1 VPFPPGFLWG
11 SATAAY
17 QIEGA
22 VAEDGRGESI
32 WDRFSHT
39 PGTTERGETGD
50 VACDHY
56 HRSAADVDLMA
67 ELGLNAYRFSISW
80 PRLFPDGGS
89 TLEPRGLAFY
99 DRLVDR
105 LLERGIAPMA
115 TLYHWD
121 LPQALQDHSG
131 GWVDRDTA
139 RRFRDYAT
147 VAFEALGDRVGHW
160 VTLNEPWVSAFVGH
174 FEGRH
179 APGVRDLGSA
189 VAAAHHLL
197 LAHGEAVQAFRA
209 SGRPGQI
216 GITLNLNPTDPA
228 SDRDA
233 DERAAVLA
241 DGNLN
246 RWFLDPLFRGRY
258 PADLVD
264 HYTGLGTPF
273 DVVTAGDLE
282 AIAQPIDFLGVNYYF
297 RAYAEATADG
307 LGWDARRA
315 APGAQTTAMGWGV
328 DPTGLDDLLA
338 RLRREYPAI
347 PIHITENGIALDDE
361 VGPDGTVQDPRR
373 IDYLE
378 RHMDVAE
385 RSIAA
390 GTDLRGYFVWSLMD
404 NFEWAAGYRP
414 RFGLVHV
421 DYRSQVRTPKA
432 SARWLTGVIAGN
444 GT

>member
-1 VPFPPGFLWG
+1 
-11 SATAAY
+11 
-17 QIEGA
+17 
-22 VAEDGRGESI
+22 
-32 WDRFSHT
+32 
-39 PGTTERGETGD
+39 
-50 VACDHY
+50 
-56 HRSAADVDLMA
+56 
-67 ELGLNAYRFSISW
+67 
-80 PRLFPDGGS
+80 
-89 TLEPRGLAFY
+89 
-99 DRLVDR
+99 
-105 LLERGIAPMA
+105 
-115 TLYHWD
+115 
-121 LPQALQDHSG
+121 
-131 GWVDRDTA
+131 
-139 RRFRDYAT
+139 
-147 VAFEALGDRVGHW
+147 VGHW
-160 VTLNEPWVSAFVGH
+160 VTLNEPWVAAFVGY

-197 LAHGEAVQAFRA
+197 LAHGEAVEAFRA

-264 HYTGLGTPF
+264 HYTGLGTEF
-273 DVVTAGDLE
+273 DIVAAGDLE
-282 AIAQPIDFLGVNYYF
+282 AIARPIDFLGINYYF

-307 LGWDARRA
+307 LGWEARRA
-315 APGAQTTAMGWGV
+315 APGAETTAMGWGV
-328 DPTGLDDLLA
+328 DPTGLDDVLT

-347 PIHITENGIALDDE
+347 PIHITENGIALDDA
-361 VGPDGTVQDPRR
+361 VGPDGTVHDPRR

-378 RHMDVAE
+378 RHIDVAE
-385 RSIAA
+385 RAISA

-421 DYRSQVRTPKA
+421 IIGRVRTKA
-432 SARWLTGVIAGN
+432 TPAG
-444 GT
+444 